1 MLDERE
7 GHTDPASLSV
17 FQFVRVFEGMSE
29 NCCVHVFKSVKI
41 SFWYRRMFVILLNHC
56 NL

>member
-1 MLDERE
+1 MRERA
-7 GHTDPASLSV
+7 TQIQLV
-17 FQFVRVFEGMSE
+17 VQFFRFFEGMSE